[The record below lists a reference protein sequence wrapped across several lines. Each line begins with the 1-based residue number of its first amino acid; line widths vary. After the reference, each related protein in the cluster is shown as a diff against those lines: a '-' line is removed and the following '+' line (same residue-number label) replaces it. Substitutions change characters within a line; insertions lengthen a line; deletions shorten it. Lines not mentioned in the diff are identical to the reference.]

1 MYVQAHKV
9 GPGPREP
16 AKGAGQQVTV
26 TFLSSYAPGYKR
38 DYIEKHV
45 APDPEAAYLT
55 NQQYESMQGYDGD
68 NGAAPVA
75 ADGGGYELPSP
86 EEDPNGYPNGYPDG
100 YEQPPPEED
109 PNGDGAPT
117 HTDSSDERRLDASD
131 GCLYTR
137 QEFEDCYGA
146 DWEAYWVAAPPEK
159 RIDASDGCAYTRQ
172 EFEDCYGADWEAHW
186 TAAPPS

>member
-9 GPGPREP
+9 GPGPRVP

-75 ADGGGYELPSP
+75 ADGGGYELPPP
-86 EEDPNGYPNGYPDG
+86 EEDPNGYPNGYPGSPRARARAGGQRMGGRTDG
-100 YEQPPPEED
+100 RMDRRAARGRGDAGARASEAAEFVCGGHG
-109 PNGDGAPT
+109 GDGEQRQQQ
-117 HTDSSDERRLDASD
+117 SDAEPD
-131 GCLYTR
+131 GGR
-137 QEFEDCYGA
+137 
-146 DWEAYWVAAPPEK
+146 
-159 RIDASDGCAYTRQ
+159 
-172 EFEDCYGADWEAHW
+172 
-186 TAAPPS
+186 